1 MVGEIFQLADEML
14 ALGYV
19 VHLHHQGPLAAAIS
33 VVALGHRY
41 QSPGAMA
48 IGVLKAFLK
57 AAALYLA
64 TAQSGEL
71 VFPDGDIVAVHKICK
86 RQPRQVLHR
95 AAGKKGHGP
104 IG

>member
-1 MVGEIFQLADEML
+1 
-14 ALGYV
+14 
-19 VHLHHQGPLAAAIS
+19 
-33 VVALGHRY
+33 
-41 QSPGAMA
+41 MA

-57 AAALYLA
+57 AAAVHLA

-71 VFPDGDIVAVHKICK
+71 VFPEGDIVAVHQLCK
-86 RQPRQVLHR
+86 RQPRQLLHR